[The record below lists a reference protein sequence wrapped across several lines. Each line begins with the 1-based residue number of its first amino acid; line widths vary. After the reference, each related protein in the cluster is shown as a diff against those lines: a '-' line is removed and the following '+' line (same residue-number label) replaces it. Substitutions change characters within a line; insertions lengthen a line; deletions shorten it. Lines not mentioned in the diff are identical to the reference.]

1 MFYACHLPR
10 SASNSTRGG
19 FRPLRAAGPVRRT
32 QHAPKEPRRRGG
44 ATTPFVKRPPLL
56 S

>member
-10 SASNSTRGG
+10 SASSFSRKGS
-19 FRPLRAAGPVRRT
+19 RPLRSSGPR
-32 QHAPKEPRRRGG
+32 EN
-44 ATTPFVKRPPLL
+44 TTPFIKRPPLL

>member
-10 SASNSTRGG
+10 SASSVSSKGS
-19 FRPLRAAGPVRRT
+19 RPLRSSGPVRR
-32 QHAPKEPRRRGG
+32 EN
-44 ATTPFVKRPPLL
+44 TTPFIKRPPLL